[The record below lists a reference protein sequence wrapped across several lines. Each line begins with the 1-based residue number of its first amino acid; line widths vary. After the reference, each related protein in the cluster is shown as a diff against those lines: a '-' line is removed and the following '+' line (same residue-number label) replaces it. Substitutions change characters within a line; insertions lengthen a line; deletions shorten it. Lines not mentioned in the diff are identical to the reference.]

1 MQGMR
6 ARPGRVGAFR
16 ARSVRGARAVNQRLW
31 HYLVSFLA
39 LKVRTD
45 VTREDKMDF
54 THREGLFLPSV
65 IGSALKC

>member
-1 MQGMR
+1 MSLAAPKDKDKCCKSKG
-6 ARPGRVGAFR
+6 
-16 ARSVRGARAVNQRLW
+16 W

-54 THREGLFLPSV
+54 THQEGLFLPSV